1 MSEFRS
7 EDDLP
12 GKSLLVRFYNRSLDV
27 ICFRVNVNMH
37 LQPILRSSHRS
48 PVSSILKGHQ
58 RSAAPAAGD
67 LRKEPVLD
75 GIELGTIRRIMNHK
89 KPDTQFVGKVHKILL
104 DDSVRG
110 GVGPSAITQDNEGTS
125 IGVLLLEMFS
135 PYSRDVV
142 TDELGRVMANAQ
154 RHVTLISSHIVDAV
168 RNNLAVREGGEVMVK
183 GLEWSVTQC
192 LPVPFEVP
200 NHLLFLGV
208 DADNGKSNRL
218 GFFADGRDTLELFI
232 SVLDL
237 LHGKV
242 LIEGTLS
249 KAKGVKD
256 LTDEVAGDVV
266 SHREKFTHDLSD
278 TQGDPH
284 HILILRKACRMRF
297 DNLHD
302 GLRPLRMLWKH
313 ALPASTRSA
322 DAAFSRTISRE
333 KFLSSILKSMCACS
347 HSFTNFAVAE
357 PLSLEVGGLRG
368 QEPSSVS
375 FVQRGHIRQI
385 FWREDFWRGFRY
397 HFKRLGITLK
407 FTKNPPDF
415 LYYIIDNQQIKS
427 SFYRFFGGPFQG
439 GFSTALNGKSQ
450 SQMAA

>member
-7 EDDLP
+7 EDDLL
-12 GKSLLVRFYNRSLDV
+12 GKSLLVRFINRSLDV
-27 ICFRVNVNMH
+27 IVFRVNVNMH
-37 LQPILRSSHRS
+37 LQSLLRGGHRG
-48 PVSSILKGHQ
+48 PVGSILQ
-58 RSAAPAAGD
+58 VQQWCTVPTASD
-67 LRKEPVLD
+67 LREEPVLD

-89 KPDTQFVGKVHKILL
+89 KSDTQFVGKVHKVLL
-104 DDSVRG
+104 DDSVRA
-110 GVGPSAITQDNEGTS
+110 GVRSSAVAQDNQGTC
-125 IGVLLLEMFS
+125 IRVLLPQVLP

-142 TDELGRVMANAQ
+142 ADKPGSVVADSQ
-154 RHVTLISSHIVDAV
+154 RHVAYIPGDIIDAV
-168 RNNLAVREGGEVMVK
+168 RNNLTVGEGGEVMVK
-183 GLEWSVTQC
+183 GLER
-192 LPVPFEVP
+192 PVGQRLSLPFEVP
-200 NHLLFLGV
+200 EHLLLLGV
-208 DADNGKSNRL
+208 NADDWKSNRL

-242 LIEGTLS
+242 LIEGTFP
-249 KAKGVKD
+249 KTKGVKD
-256 LTDEVAGDVV
+256 LTDEVAGDIVPD
-266 SHREKFTHDLSD
+266 SKEFAHDLSN
-278 TQGDPH
+278 TQGYPH
-284 HILILRKACRMRF
+284 HILILGKPCCMRF

-302 GLRPLRMLWKH
+302 GLCPLGMLGKH

-322 DAAFSRTISRE
+322 NTAVTRTLSGE

-347 HSFTNFAVAE
+347 HNFTNFAVAE

-397 HFKRLGITLK
+397 HFKSLAITLK
-407 FTKNPPDF
+407 FTKISPDF

-427 SFYRFFGGPFQG
+427 NFCRFLWGPFQG
-439 GFSTALNGKSQ
+439 GFSTVLNGMSQ
-450 SQMAA
+450 SQMAT